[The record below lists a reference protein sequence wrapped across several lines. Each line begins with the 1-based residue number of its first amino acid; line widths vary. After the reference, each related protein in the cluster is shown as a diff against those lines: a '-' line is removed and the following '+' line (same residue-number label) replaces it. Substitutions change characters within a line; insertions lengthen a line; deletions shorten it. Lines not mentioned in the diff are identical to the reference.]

1 MDSILSKKEAKEQ
14 IAKINTKCETDKFI
28 VALLGKANPEIYLQY
43 YDKWEKTFSTEN
55 KCDPKNI
62 NEFNNFFLKYIK
74 KSLKEEK
81 TLILIIAGHGCNS
94 KDNYKIMFD
103 EHGEKFRIETDKIT
117 EGIKDLRKRCPKFK
131 CVGLIQAC
139 YSNYFDISCF
149 DASITL
155 GNGLSRWNLL
165 LKSLLDS
172 IDKEQFTLGDIFIN
186 LTKHLEAASAWML
199 MGEDDLDLK
208 NAKINNNYSF
218 IQNLS
223 E

>member
-62 NEFNNFFLKYIK
+62 NEFNNFFSKYIR

-103 EHGEKFRIETDKIT
+103 EHGEKFRIKTDKIT
-117 EGIKDLRKRCPKFK
+117 EGIKD
-131 CVGLIQAC
+131 
-139 YSNYFDISCF
+139 
-149 DASITL
+149 
-155 GNGLSRWNLL
+155 
-165 LKSLLDS
+165 
-172 IDKEQFTLGDIFIN
+172 
-186 LTKHLEAASAWML
+186 
-199 MGEDDLDLK
+199 
-208 NAKINNNYSF
+208 
-218 IQNLS
+218 
-223 E
+223 